1 MDGQTL
7 TFVLRF
13 HLATKDSEGNKEF
26 KRKKLV
32 RKENIME
39 AVLEQISKIGIVPV
53 VKIDRAEDALPLAKA
68 LCAGGL
74 PCAEVTFRTDAA
86 AEAIKIMTENFPNM
100 CVGAGTVLNAA
111 QVDAAVAAGA
121 KFIVSP
127 GLNPRTVKYCQEK
140 GVPITP
146 GTSSPSD
153 IEQAIELGLEVVK
166 FFPAEQ
172 SGGLAKI
179 KAMAAPYV
187 NMKFMPTG
195 GINAKNLTSYL
206 DFPKIIACGGSWMVP
221 GDLINA
227 GEWEK
232 IEQLTREAVQTML
245 GFELAH
251 VGINGANEEEALKI
265 ANRFAFLF
273 GMPAK
278 IGNSSIFAGTAVEVM
293 KTPFKGANG
302 HIAIRTNYIERAVNY
317 MTTVLGVE
325 FEEPKKDDKGKYK
338 AIYLK
343 EQIGGFA
350 VHLVQK

>member
-1 MDGQTL
+1 M
-7 TFVLRF
+7 
-13 HLATKDSEGNKEF
+13 N
-26 KRKKLV
+26 
-32 RKENIME
+32 
-39 AVLEQISKIGIVPV
+39 AVLERINKIGIVPV

-86 AEAIKIMTENFPNM
+86 AEAIRIMTENFPDM
-100 CVGAGTVLNAA
+100 CVGAGTVLNAE

-121 KFIVSP
+121 RFIVSP
-127 GLNPRTVKYCQEK
+127 GLNPKTVRYCIEK

-195 GINAKNLTSYL
+195 GINAKNLNSYL

-221 GDLINA
+221 ADLINA
-227 GEWEK
+227 GDWDK
-232 IEQLTREAVQTML
+232 IETLTREAVQTML

-251 VGINGANEEEALKI
+251 VGVNEESAEA
-265 ANRFAFLF
+265 AERAARRFAFIF
-273 GMPAK
+273 GMQEKP
-278 IGNSSIFAGTAVEVM
+278 GDSNIFVGTALEVM
-293 KTPFKGANG
+293 KSPYLGKHG

-317 MTTVLGVE
+317 LSTVLGVE
-325 FEEPKKDDKGKYK
+325 FDEKTAGRDEKGRLKI
-338 AIYLK
+338 IYLK
-343 EQIGGFA
+343 EEIGGFA
-350 VHLVQK
+350 VHLVQR

>member
-1 MDGQTL
+1 MQ
-7 TFVLRF
+7 
-13 HLATKDSEGNKEF
+13 KED
-26 KRKKLV
+26 KM
-32 RKENIME
+32 N

-53 VKIDRAEDALPLAKA
+53 VKIDRVEDAVPLAKA

-86 AEAIKIMTENFPNM
+86 AGAIKAMTENFPNM

-111 QVDAAVAAGA
+111 QVDAAVEAGA

-127 GLNPRTVKYCQEK
+127 GLNPKTVKYCIEK
-140 GVPITP
+140 NVPITP

-195 GINAKNLTSYL
+195 GINAKNINSYL

-227 GEWEK
+227 GEWDK

-251 VGINGANEEEALKI
+251 IGINAANEEEALKI
-265 ANRFAFLF
+265 ANRYGFMF
-273 GMPAK
+273 GLPVK
-278 IGNSSIFAGTAVEVM
+278 VGNSSIFSGGIVEVM
-293 KTPFKGANG
+293 KTPFKGTNG

-325 FEEPKKDDKGKYK
+325 FEEPKRDEKGKYK
-338 AIYLK
+338 ALYMK
-343 EQIGGFA
+343 EEVGGFA
-350 VHLVQK
+350 IHLLQK

>member
-1 MDGQTL
+1 M
-7 TFVLRF
+7 
-13 HLATKDSEGNKEF
+13 N
-26 KRKKLV
+26 
-32 RKENIME
+32 

-53 VKIDRAEDALPLAKA
+53 VKIDREEDALPLAKA

-74 PCAEVTFRTDAA
+74 PCAEVTFRTGAA
-86 AEAIKIMTENFPNM
+86 AGAIRIMTENFPNM
-100 CVGAGTVLNAA
+100 CVGAGTVLNAE

-127 GLNPRTVKYCQEK
+127 GLNPRTVKYCIEK

-153 IEQAIELGLEVVK
+153 IEQAIELGLDVVK

-221 GDLINA
+221 GDLINEGA
-227 GEWEK
+227 WDK

-251 VGINGANEEEALKI
+251 IGINAANEEEALKI
-265 ANRFAFLF
+265 ANRYGFLF
-273 GMPAK
+273 GLPVK
-278 IGNSSIFAGTAVEVM
+278 VGNSSIFSGAAVEVM
-293 KTPFKGANG
+293 KTPFKGTNG

-317 MTTVLGVE
+317 MSTVLGVE

-343 EQIGGFA
+343 EEVGGFA
-350 VHLVQK
+350 IHLLQK